1 MIIWIRNRRGWVAAV
16 FCVLAAIFAASFVIG
31 GVGTGSNASLSDIF
45 NNDGGSAST
54 TGQPSSIGSLEKKVK
69 AQPKNAQAWQQL
81 ADAYS
86 SASRPSDEARAM
98 GHVVTLKPG
107 NIESLQRLAAAQAQV
122 ATTQSNQAQQL
133 QQRAYTSSPANDTT
147 FSGGTLGTL
156 SEDPVTLAQAASE
169 AEQQTTLL
177 KQASKYSTRANTWWK
192 RTSST
197 YAKVV
202 VLPAFATN
210 DLAASIWL
218 NYASAAQ
225 SASDTKTALKAYEA
239 FLKLAPDDVNAP
251 QVKSIV
257 KELKKA
263 AASNSTTVTA
273 TP

>member
-1 MIIWIRNRRGWVAAV
+1 MIIWIRNRRGWVAGV
-16 FCVLAAIFAASFVIG
+16 FCVLVGIFAVSFIIG
-31 GVGTGSNASLSDIF
+31 GVGTGSNASISDIF
-45 NNDGGSAST
+45 NNDGGSGST
-54 TGQPSSIGSLEKKVK
+54 TGQPAGIDVLQKKVK
-69 AQPKNAQAWQQL
+69 AQPKNAQAWQEL

-86 SASRPSDEARAM
+86 SASRPSDEAGAM
-98 GHVVTLKPG
+98 GHVVALKPG
-107 NIESLQRLAAAQAQV
+107 NLETLQRLAAAQAQV

-156 SEDPVTLAQAASE
+156 SEDPVTIAQAAAES
-169 AEQQTTLL
+169 EQQAKLL
-177 KQASKYSTRANTWWK
+177 KQSTTYSTRANTWWK

-202 VLPAFATN
+202 ALPSFAKA

-225 SASDTKTALKAYEA
+225 SSSDVKTALKAYEA

-263 AASNSTTVTA
+263 AATDSTTVTA
-273 TP
+273 NP